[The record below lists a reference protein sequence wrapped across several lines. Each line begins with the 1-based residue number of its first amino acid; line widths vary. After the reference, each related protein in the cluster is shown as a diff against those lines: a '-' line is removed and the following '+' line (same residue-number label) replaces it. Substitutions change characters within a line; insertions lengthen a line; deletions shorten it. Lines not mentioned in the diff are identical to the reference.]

1 MNIFITGA
9 TGFLGGELLVDLS
22 KRKDIN
28 KLYCLVRASS
38 EEEALLRLKRVFDL
52 RGDHFD
58 SKKIIPVLGNL
69 GENGL
74 CDSLTANKAINDT
87 NVIIH
92 SAANTS
98 FSKIYDKIVE
108 QVNIKGVQEL
118 IDWSL
123 NLPKLATFLYIGT
136 ASICGK
142 EATNRIIKEEES
154 PNIKV
159 HHVVKY
165 SYTKMMGEIMLR
177 EQLPPEKILIV
188 RPSIIL
194 GDSRD
199 WIPRSYV
206 ILWAFATV
214 NLLRLIPV
222 NGQSNLDVIPVD
234 YASKALIALLFAKRN
249 HITYHVS
256 SGAESATNSFK
267 VTASIDKIL
276 GGPIPYKFVDK
287 ALIKQMKLWA
297 KKVLPAGSE
306 LHKYDNYLDYW
317 KQTFGDIS
325 RLRILLAALEPY
337 LEFAELGQV
346 FDNSKL
352 LKDTGIGLPEPAHTY
367 IERSAKYLKNVDVFA
382 GALDS

>member
-1 MNIFITGA
+1 MNIFITGT
-9 TGFLGGELLVDLS
+9 TGFLGGELLIDLS
-22 KRKDIN
+22 KRKEIN
-28 KLYCLVRASS
+28 KLYCLVRADS
-38 EEEALLRLKRVFDL
+38 EHDALLRLKRVFDL
-52 RGDHFD
+52 RGDQFD
-58 SKKIIPVLGNL
+58 SKKVIPVLGNL

-74 CDSLTANKAINDT
+74 CDSLTANKIINDT

-98 FSKIYDKIVE
+98 FSRIYDKIVE
-108 QVNIKGVQEL
+108 QVNITGVQEL

-123 NLPKLATFLYIGT
+123 NLPSLATFLYIGT

-142 EATNRIIKEEES
+142 EAINRIIKEEES

-165 SYTKMMGEIMLR
+165 TYTKMMGEIMLR
-177 EQLPPEKILIV
+177 EQLPHEKILIV
-188 RPSIIL
+188 RPSIIM

-206 ILWAFATV
+206 ILWALATV

-222 NGQSNLDVIPVD
+222 NGQSNLDAIPVD
-234 YASKALIALLFAKRN
+234 YASKAIIALLFATRN
-249 HITYHVS
+249 HTTYHVS
-256 SGAESATNSFK
+256 SGPESATNSFK

-276 GGPIPYKFVDK
+276 TGPIPYKFVDK
-287 ALIKQMKLWA
+287 AFIKQMKLWA
-297 KKVLPAGSE
+297 KNALPLGSE
-306 LHKYDNYLDYW
+306 LHKYNNYLDYW
-317 KQTFGDIS
+317 KQALGDTS
-325 RLRILLAALEPY
+325 RIRILLAALEPY

-352 LKDTGIGLPEPAHTY
+352 LKDTGIGLPEPAHIY
-367 IERSAKYLKNVDVFA
+367 IERSAKYLKNIDVFA